1 MTSQL
6 EAAADPDTELFT
18 TIMMSE
24 EFEDAPSGP
33 SDSWTSETRLHVL
46 AYEIAAYR
54 PDIALKLTRAGRERM
69 MA

>member
-6 EAAADPDTELFT
+6 ETADLDTVLFT
-18 TIMMSE
+18 TIMMDTDPDDSPPDLS
-24 EFEDAPSGP
+24 DAWS
-33 SDSWTSETRLHVL
+33 SETRLHVL

-54 PDIALKLTRAGRERM
+54 PDIARKLSRAGRERM